1 MNFNEI
7 IEKHIKHAVKSYDG
21 SYNNAEPLKDLVS
34 MGELVDRLSIINFKL
49 YTLKDKVMESED
61 KSFRAWASIEDV
73 KLVMERS
80 RLKRAIDSQLVH
92 TINNIL
98 SGDSSGGVNYEVK
111 RYGNEERS

>member
-1 MNFNEI
+1 MDFNEI
-7 IEKHIKHAVKSYDG
+7 IEKYINSSIKRYDG

-34 MGELVDRLSIINFKL
+34 MGELVDRLSITNFKL

-61 KSFRAWASIEDV
+61 DTFRAWASVEDV

-80 RLKRAIDSQLVH
+80 RLKRAIDSQIVH
-92 TINNIL
+92 IINNVL
-98 SGDSSGGVNYEVK
+98 SGDSSGGVNSEVK